1 MHPFPDL
8 DASPPLLLES
18 LLKLMNEVI
27 LYTKPGCCL
36 CDTVKAQLAKLRA
49 TQPFELREVNILEDG
64 AAFAKF
70 QEEIPVVFI
79 NGRKAFKYHLD
90 EKVFLRRLKSPSA
103 QGERVEH
110 GS

>member
-1 MHPFPDL
+1 M
-8 DASPPLLLES
+8 
-18 LLKLMNEVI
+18 MEVV

-49 TQPFELREVNILEDG
+49 RSRLNFREVNILEDG

-90 EKVFLRRLKSPSA
+90 EKAFLRRLKSRPA
-103 QGERVEH
+103 QGERPEH